1 MDDEPKLGQHGGP
14 RRKGQHASKKI
25 KAGTSR
31 EYILARL
38 RRDRAFDLLN
48 GVLENKISAYTA
60 AVEMNY
66 TKRAERHGIGLGHG
80 NQERTRDWALH
91 RLLDRPRP
99 RLDPKAMIG

>member
-25 KAGTSR
+25 KAGTGR

-48 GVLENKISAYTA
+48 GVLEGKISAYTA

-91 RLLDRPRP
+91 RLLDPPRR
-99 RLDPKAMIG
+99 RLNPKAMIG